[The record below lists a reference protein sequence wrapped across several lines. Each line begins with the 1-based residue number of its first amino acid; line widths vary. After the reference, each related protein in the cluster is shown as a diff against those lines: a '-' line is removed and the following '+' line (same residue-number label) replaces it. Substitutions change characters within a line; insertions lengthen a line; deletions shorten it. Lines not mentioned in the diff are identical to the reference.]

1 MRSTISAIGARRPID
16 PYPGNKPIRKVGIA
30 MAATENVS
38 AARRPKQSPICP
50 MSMPPIGR
58 IR

>member
-1 MRSTISAIGARRPID
+1 MEA
-16 PYPGNKPIRKVGIA
+16 YPGNKPIRKVGIA

-50 MSMPPIGR
+50 MSTPPIGR
-58 IR
+58 IK